1 MADPNDLSDGHL
13 FPGKGPELRSADRI
27 ARLAFPQSLEASLE
41 GISAITIL
49 DVGTGNGLFA
59 QGFAELGFR
68 VFGVDLRKDLLDQAI
83 GFVPGG
89 HFCIAR
95 AEGLPFPQGFADL
108 VFMAVV
114 LHEAADQP
122 QVLREARR
130 VARQRVAI
138 LEWPYRSDGHGP
150 PVEHRVRREVL
161 MSAALTA
168 GFSSVEMRSF
178 PGVDLYLL
186 RP

>member
-1 MADPNDLSDGHL
+1 MADPIDPSAAHL
-13 FPGKGPELRSADRI
+13 FPGKGPELRSAERV

-41 GISAITIL
+41 GISVQTVL
-49 DVGTGNGLFA
+49 DVGTGTGLFA
-59 QGFAELGFR
+59 QGFAALGLQ
-68 VFGVDLRKDLLDQAI
+68 VFAVDLRKDLLDQAI
-83 GFVPGG
+83 TFVPAG

-95 AEGLPFPQGFADL
+95 AEGLPFPEGSADL

-114 LHEAADQP
+114 LHEAADRLG
-122 QVLREARR
+122 VLREAHR

-150 PVEHRVRREVL
+150 PIEHRVPREAL
-161 MSAALTA
+161 MSGALTA
-168 GFSSVEMRSF
+168 GFSTVETRSF
-178 PGVDLYLL
+178 TGVDLYLL

>member
-1 MADPNDLSDGHL
+1 MANPIDPSTAHL
-13 FPGKGPELRSADRI
+13 FPGKGPELRSAERI

-41 GISAITIL
+41 GISAGTIL

-59 QGFAELGFR
+59 QGFAALGFQ
-68 VFGVDLRKDLLDQAI
+68 VFGVDLRQDLLDQAI
-83 GFVPGG
+83 SFVPAG

-114 LHEAADQP
+114 LHEAADRLG
-122 QVLREARR
+122 VLREARR
-130 VARQRVAI
+130 VARQRVEI

-150 PVEHRVRREVL
+150 PIEHRVRRETL
-161 MSAALTA
+161 MSGALTA
-168 GFSSVEMRSF
+168 GFSSVETRSF

-186 RP
+186 QP